1 VAHAGVDPLFGRYP
15 IRSHRSNL
23 TLTCTVPALL
33 TALNKV
39 LAARA
44 VDERQIRK
52 RREQIAEHG
61 RVLRAAVAQRA
72 EEERRRSGPITKA
85 YLSQCLFD
93 ALPRDAIVVNEYP
106 AVRECLPFEHGGQY
120 FVHPTSA
127 GLGWGFPAALGAK
140 QARMDCT
147 VVALMGDGSYLF
159 ANPAVCHHA
168 SAMHKLPIVSVVF
181 DNGGWDAVQTA
192 TLGVYPGQ
200 YAAEARRDDG
210 AVPLASLEPMPD
222 FGLYAEAS
230 GGLAVRVTRREDLS
244 EALRQAIQATH
255 DGRQAMVH
263 VIGKG

>member
-1 VAHAGVDPLFGRYP
+1 
-15 IRSHRSNL
+15 
-23 TLTCTVPALL
+23 
-33 TALNKV
+33 
-39 LAARA
+39 
-44 VDERQIRK
+44 
-52 RREQIAEHG
+52 
-61 RVLRAAVAQRA
+61 
-72 EEERRRSGPITKA
+72 
-85 YLSQCLFD
+85 
-93 ALPRDAIVVNEYP
+93 
-106 AVRECLPFEHGGQY
+106 
-120 FVHPTSA
+120 
-127 GLGWGFPAALGAK
+127 
-140 QARMDCT
+140 
-147 VVALMGDGSYLF
+147 
-159 ANPAVCHHA
+159 
-168 SAMHKLPIVSVVF
+168 MHKLPIVSVVF